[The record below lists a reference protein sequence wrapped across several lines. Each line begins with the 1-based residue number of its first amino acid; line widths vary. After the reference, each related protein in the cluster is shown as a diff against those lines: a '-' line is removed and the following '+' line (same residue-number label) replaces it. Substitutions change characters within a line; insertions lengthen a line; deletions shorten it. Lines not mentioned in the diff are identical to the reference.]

1 MIATRSISAES
12 FDQTAAGDFFS
23 SLYERF
29 GDDAYGLALRLT
41 GNRALADDAFQEAML
56 RVWRAAPSYRP
67 GNARAW
73 IFRIVAR
80 ESLRARRNSCR
91 CKKREIVAHELRRA
105 GADEMPDHS
114 DLLRLALDAA
124 ITRMPPSER
133 KLLKLSFFEGKSQR
147 KISAAMAAP
156 QQTISHRLHTAI
168 QNLRRDL
175 NHWQYA

>member
-105 GADEMPDHS
+105 GVGCRDHPDAAVGTQAAQAE
-114 DLLRLALDAA
+114 LLR
-124 ITRMPPSER
+124 
-133 KLLKLSFFEGKSQR
+133 R
-147 KISAAMAAP
+147 KIAA
-156 QQTISHRLHTAI
+156 
-168 QNLRRDL
+168 
-175 NHWQYA
+175 